1 MNKIEYGR
9 WYRGRRKKSPLNIPQ
24 LHSGEQ
30 SEGVS
35 CQGEKS
41 GVGKKR
47 RIFLSADNDSFPF
60 FPGAFCM
67 GEFVC
72 IFLLTLCILRQ
83 SSIDKT

>member
-1 MNKIEYGR
+1 MVQGKKEEVTPEHTAVARRGTERRSFVSGGR
-9 WYRGRRKKSPLNIPQ
+9 
-24 LHSGEQ
+24 
-30 SEGVS
+30 
-35 CQGEKS
+35 KS

-83 SSIDKT
+83 SGIDKT